1 VNPAMSRIL
10 AVIVLSLLTCNPVAA
25 APGPCGRACL
35 YQVLDR
41 YLAAMQ
47 AHRVAQAQ
55 FAPGARFT
63 ENNVSLRPGDG
74 VWATIT
80 GLGDYDLRFAD
91 PQTGGVGFYGVVH
104 ESDTASPFAL
114 RLKVRDGQV
123 TESEIIVA
131 RPQEAGVPFVTA
143 TIATLPVLTQTVPVS
158 ERSSRERM
166 IGLANGYF
174 ATLQRNDGTLHTQF
188 SDDCNRREDGFQ
200 TTNRRDSTYG
210 DTPKLG
216 CAAQFKL
223 GWYRFDDR
231 LRARRFLVVDE
242 ERGLVMTSAFI
253 DHAGTIGDY
262 KLTDGR
268 TASSALFRRPHSYC
282 LLETFKIRNA
292 RIEQVEAVFT
302 SVPYRMPSPWGG
314 TPDTP

>member
-1 VNPAMSRIL
+1 MYRIV
-10 AVIVLSLLTCNPVAA
+10 AVGLFGLLPLTTVSA
-25 APGPCGRACL
+25 APSSCNRACL

-41 YLAAMQ
+41 YLSAMKSHHPSQ
-47 AHRVAQAQ
+47 AG

-63 ENNVSLRPGDG
+63 ENNVALKPGDG
-74 VWATIT
+74 LWATIT
-80 GLGDYDLRFAD
+80 ALGDYDLRFAD
-91 PQTGGVGFYGVVH
+91 PQTGGIGFYGVVH
-104 ESDTASPFAL
+104 ETDTASPFAL
-114 RLKVRDGQV
+114 RLKVRDGRI

-131 RPQEAGVPFVTA
+131 RAQEAGVPFVTA
-143 TIATLPVLTQTVPVS
+143 TIATLPVLTQTVPEA
-158 ERSSRERM
+158 ERSPRRRM
-166 IGLANGYF
+166 IELANGYF
-174 ATLQRNDGTLHTQF
+174 DTLQRNDGVLHTAF
-188 SDDCNRREDGFQ
+188 SDNCNRREDGFQ
-200 TTNRRDSTYG
+200 TTNRTDSTYG

-242 ERGLVMTSAFI
+242 ERGLIMTAGFI
-253 DHAGTIGDY
+253 DHSGTIGDY

-268 TASSALFRRPHSYC
+268 MASSTQFRRPHTYC

-292 RIEQVEAVFT
+292 KIEQVEAVFT

>member
-1 VNPAMSRIL
+1 MRQL
-10 AVIVLSLLTCNPVAA
+10 AAVLLGLLSATSVAA
-25 APGPCGRACL
+25 APSACDRACL

-41 YLAAMQ
+41 YLAAMKAHAVSQ
-47 AHRVAQAQ
+47 AG
-55 FAPGARFT
+55 FAPGVRFS
-63 ENNVSLRPGDG
+63 ENNVVLRPGDG
-74 VWATIT
+74 LWATLT
-80 GLGDYDLRFAD
+80 AMGDYDLRFAD
-91 PQTGGVGFYGVVH
+91 PRTGGIGFYGVAR
-104 ESDTASPFAL
+104 ETDTSSPFAL
-114 RLKVRDGQV
+114 RLKVRDGRI

-143 TIATLPVLTQTVPVS
+143 SISSLPVLTQTVPAS
-158 ERSSRERM
+158 ERSSRQRM
-166 IGLANGYF
+166 TELANGYF
-174 ATLQRNDGTLHTQF
+174 ATLQRNDGTLHTAF

-200 TTNRRDSTYG
+200 TTNRKDATYG

-231 LRARRFLVVDE
+231 LRARRFMVIDE
-242 ERGLVMTSAFI
+242 ERGLIMTAAFI
-253 DHAGTIGDY
+253 DHAGTVGDY

-268 TASSALFRRPHSYC
+268 TASSALFRRPHTYC

-292 RIEQVEAVFT
+292 KIEQVEAVFT

>member
-1 VNPAMSRIL
+1 MNRIL
-10 AVIVLSLLTCNPVAA
+10 IAVLLGVVTATSASA
-25 APGPCGRACL
+25 APSACDRACL

-41 YLAAMQ
+41 YLGAMK
-47 AHRVAQAQ
+47 AHQVSQTA
-55 FAPGARFT
+55 FAPGVRFT
-63 ENNVSLRPGDG
+63 ENNVVLKPGDG
-74 VWATIT
+74 LWATVT

-91 PQTGGVGFYGVVH
+91 PQTGGVGFYGVVR
-104 ESDTASPFAL
+104 ETDTASPFAL
-114 RLKVRDGQV
+114 RLKVRNGHI

-143 TIATLPVLTQTVPVS
+143 TIASLPVLTQTVPAS
-158 ERSSRERM
+158 ERSTRQRM
-166 IGLANGYF
+166 IELANGYF
-174 ATLQRNDGTLHTQF
+174 ATLQRNDGTLHTAF

-200 TTNRRDSTYG
+200 TTNRKDSTYG

-231 LRARRFLVVDE
+231 LRARRFLVVDV

-268 TASSALFRRPHSYC
+268 TASSALFRRPHTYC

>member
-1 VNPAMSRIL
+1 MRAIL
-10 AVIVLSLLTCNPVAA
+10 AAVLLSLLTSNAVSA
-25 APGPCGRACL
+25 APGACDRACL

-41 YLAAMQ
+41 YLAAML
-47 AHRVAQAQ
+47 AHEAAQAP
-55 FAPGARFT
+55 FAPGVRFT
-63 ENNVSLRPGDG
+63 ENNVSLMPGDG

-91 PQTGGVGFYGVVH
+91 PHTGGIGFYGVVR

-114 RLKVRDGQV
+114 RLKVRNGRI

-131 RPQEAGVPFVTA
+131 RPQEAGVPFVTS

-158 ERSSRERM
+158 ERSSRDHM
-166 IGLANGYF
+166 IELANGYF
-174 ATLQRNDGTLHTQF
+174 ATLQRNDGTLHTDF
-188 SDDCNRREDGFQ
+188 SADCNRREDGFQ
-200 TTNRRDSTYG
+200 TTNRKDSTYG

-216 CAAQFKL
+216 CAAQFNL

-253 DHAGTIGDY
+253 DHAGTVGDY

-268 TASSALFRRPHSYC
+268 TASSALFRRPHTYC

-314 TPDTP
+314 TPDAP

>member
-1 VNPAMSRIL
+1 MNRIL
-10 AVIVLSLLTCNPVAA
+10 AIVLFGLLPVASASA
-25 APGPCGRACL
+25 APSDCDRACL
-35 YQVLDR
+35 YQFLDR

-47 AHRVAQAQ
+47 AHQASQ
-55 FAPGARFT
+55 AGFAPGAKFT
-63 ENNVSLRPGDG
+63 ENNVALRPGDG
-74 VWATIT
+74 LWATIT
-80 GLGDYDLRFAD
+80 GLGSYDLRFAD
-91 PQTGGVGFYGVVH
+91 PHTGGIGFYGVAR
-104 ESDTASPFAL
+104 ETDTASPFAL
-114 RLKVRDGQV
+114 RLKVRQGRI

-143 TIATLPVLTQTVPVS
+143 SIATLPVLTQTLPAS
-158 ERSSRERM
+158 ERSSRHRM
-166 IGLANGYF
+166 IELANGYF
-174 ATLQRNDGTLHTQF
+174 DTLQRNDGTLHTAF

-200 TTNRRDSTYG
+200 TTNRKDATYG

>member
-1 VNPAMSRIL
+1 MYRIL
-10 AVIVLSLLTCNPVAA
+10 AIVLFGLLPLTAASA
-25 APGPCGRACL
+25 APGDCDRACL
-35 YQVLDR
+35 YQFLDR
-41 YLAAMQ
+41 YLAAMKGHQ
-47 AHRVAQAQ
+47 ASQAG
-55 FAPGARFT
+55 FASGAKFT
-63 ENNVSLRPGDG
+63 ENNVALRPGDG
-74 VWATIT
+74 LWATIT

-91 PQTGGVGFYGVVH
+91 PQTGGIGFYGVVR
-104 ESDTASPFAL
+104 ETDTASPFAL
-114 RLKVRDGQV
+114 RLKVRQGRI

-143 TIATLPVLTQTVPVS
+143 TIATLPVLTQTLPAS
-158 ERSSRERM
+158 ERSSRHRM
-166 IGLANGYF
+166 IELANGYF
-174 ATLQRNDGTLHTQF
+174 DTLQRNDGTLHTAF

-200 TTNRRDSTYG
+200 TTNRKDSTYG
-210 DTPKLG
+210 ETPKLG

-231 LRARRFLVVDE
+231 LRARRFLVVDA

-253 DHAGTIGDY
+253 DHVGTIGDY